1 MNKHLHIKKYNEF
14 INESFDKEESINEGL
29 KEIVLTLGLLL
40 GGNMAISQ
48 TNANNLLSNPNPD
61 TIESIN
67 MISQNQYLLD
77 SYLDK
82 AKEYGTI
89 ETPNFKF
96 VDNWIKYKGME
107 FQIKPPI
114 INRGRLLVGVRFP
127 L

>member
-1 MNKHLHIKKYNEF
+1 MKHLHIKKYNEF
-14 INESFDKEESINEGL
+14 IKESFDKEESINEGL

-48 TNANNLLSNPNPD
+48 TNASDLLSNPKPD
-61 TIESIN
+61 TVETIN

-77 SYLDK
+77 NYLDK
-82 AKEYGTI
+82 AKEYGSI

-96 VDNWIKYKGME
+96 VDDWIKYKGME

-114 INRGRLLVGVRFP
+114 INKGKLLVGVRFP